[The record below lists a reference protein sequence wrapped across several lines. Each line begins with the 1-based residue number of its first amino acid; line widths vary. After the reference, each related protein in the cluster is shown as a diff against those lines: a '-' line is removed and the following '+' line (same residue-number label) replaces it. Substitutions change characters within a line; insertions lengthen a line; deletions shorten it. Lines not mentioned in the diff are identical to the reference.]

1 MKRYLF
7 FDKQTGEILHSHQ
20 IYEFGSEELI
30 EPDDESLAP
39 ILERLQAPGPLAR
52 LVTEE
57 EPVSSFRAGRR
68 VDVRTGALQL
78 TEADPRYRRESAES
92 EPPSRGGR

>member
-1 MKRYLF
+1 VKRNLF

-20 IYEFGSEELI
+20 TYAFGSEELI
-30 EPDDESLAP
+30 EPDDESLAL
-39 ILERLQAPGPLAR
+39 ILERLQAPASLAR

-68 VDVRTGALQL
+68 VDVRTGVLQL
-78 TEADPRYRRESAES
+78 TEADPRYRRKSAES

>member
-7 FDKQTGEILHSHQ
+7 FDRETGEILHSHQ
-20 IYEFGSEELI
+20 TYEFGSEELI
-30 EPDDESLAP
+30 EPDDESLSL
-39 ILERLQAPGPLAR
+39 ILERLQVPGSLAR

-57 EPVSSFRAGRR
+57 EPVSSLRAGRR
-68 VDVRTGALQL
+68 VDVRSGALQL
-78 TEADPRYRRESAES
+78 TETDPRYRRESVES